1 MSVSRTTVW
10 LLNLFCFAVFFCRI
24 ALTPSYAEDITIC
37 TDLNYWYPYS
47 YVEKNVAKGMHID
60 IAEKALSRL
69 GYHPVFTPLPWKRCL
84 QSIEDGRYNAVVSA
98 SYKPDRAQYMHYPP
112 DAGSVKESEW
122 RVMQVEYIVLVS
134 SQNPYE
140 FNGNPT
146 TLPQPVMAPL
156 GYSIADDLQAMG
168 VAVKTAPSIIGL
180 VQNLVWT
187 GKGSIVTPPMNA
199 KALMNDPK
207 VNNNVRIN
215 KLPFTSKSYF
225 MGFSKKN
232 PKVNLDK
239 MAKIW
244 DEIATIRKD
253 ETFMNQLYQKFNL
266 TTDVKNPQ

>member
-1 MSVSRTTVW
+1 MSISRTTVW
-10 LLNLFCFAVFFCRI
+10 FLNLLCFAVFLCLI
-24 ALTPSYAEDITIC
+24 ALEPSHAEDITIC

-47 YVEKNVAKGMHID
+47 YVENKVAKGMHID
-60 IAEKALSRL
+60 IAVKALSRL
-69 GYHPVFTPLPWKRCL
+69 GYQPVFTPLPWKRCL

-98 SYKPDRAQYMHYPP
+98 SYKPDRAQYIHYPP

-140 FNGNPT
+140 FDGNPT
-146 TLPQPVMAPL
+146 TLPQPIMTPL
-156 GYSIADDLQAMG
+156 GYSVADDLKAMG
-168 VAVKTAPSIIGL
+168 VAVTTAPSIIQIVQAL
-180 VQNLVWT
+180 VRT

-232 PKVNLDK
+232 PSVNLTE
-239 MAKIW
+239 MQKIW
-244 DEIATIRKD
+244 DEIAVIRKD
-253 ETFMNQLYQKFNL
+253 ETYMNQLYQKYSL
-266 TTDVKNPQ
+266 TTDVKNAQ